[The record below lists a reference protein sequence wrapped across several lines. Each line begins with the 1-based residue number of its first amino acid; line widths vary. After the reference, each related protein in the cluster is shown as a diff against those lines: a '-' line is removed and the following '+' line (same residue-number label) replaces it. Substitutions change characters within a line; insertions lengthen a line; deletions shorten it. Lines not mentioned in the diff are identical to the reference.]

1 MIIVISQRVDF
12 ISKRNEIRD
21 SVDQKLLRLICDIG
35 PIPVQ
40 VPNVLLLK
48 NDTQNLTNWLN
59 HINPGGL
66 ILSGG
71 NDIGEYVDRDATE
84 ELLYKWARNNEKPI
98 LGICRGMQMIGLL
111 NDVELKKVSNHVNVK
126 HLIISKQ
133 KQKKTRNSFHN
144 YSLTKC
150 PKGFEVLFTSEDGE
164 IESIKHET
172 KNIFGIMW
180 HPERELP
187 FLIDDLKFINS
198 IFND

>member
-1 MIIVISQRVDF
+1 M
-12 ISKRNEIRD
+12 
-21 SVDQKLLRLICDIG
+21 
-35 PIPVQ
+35 
-40 VPNVLLLK
+40 
-48 NDTQNLTNWLN
+48 
-59 HINPGGL
+59 
-66 ILSGG
+66 SGG

-126 HLIISKQ
+126 HLIISKR

-187 FLIDDLKFINS
+187 FLIEDLKFINS
-198 IFND
+198 VFND